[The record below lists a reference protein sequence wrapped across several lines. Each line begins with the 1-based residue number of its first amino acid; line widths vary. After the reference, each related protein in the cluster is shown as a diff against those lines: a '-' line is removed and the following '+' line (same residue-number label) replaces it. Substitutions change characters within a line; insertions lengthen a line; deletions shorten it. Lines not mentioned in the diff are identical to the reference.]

1 MAVITDESLMTLCTH
16 PSTRVN
22 RPDLE
27 RILYT
32 ITVVM
37 IKMVIAIM
45 LRGQHSAA
53 NSSLYWEMGNKT
65 TSQNSPVHKA
75 GKSDLLSLSLP
86 FKTSSPK
93 LNYKFLW
100 GTE

>member
-1 MAVITDESLMTLCTH
+1 M
-16 PSTRVN
+16 RVN
-22 RPDLE
+22 RPDLG

-37 IKMVIAIM
+37 IKMVIAVM

-53 NSSLYWEMGNKT
+53 NLCLYWEIGNKAT
-65 TSQNSPVHKA
+65 AQNSPVHKA
-75 GKSDLLSLSLP
+75 GKSYLLFLSLP
-86 FKTSSPK
+86 FKPSSPK
-93 LNYKFLW
+93 SNYKFLW